1 MLKRGLPQRFV
12 TEWKRIN
19 ARERL
24 MFSLLYYEGLTPTET
39 ARTLGCSVREVL
51 RTVETRFARLSL
63 ALGRRPAARAPR
75 PRATSTRRMA
85 A

>member
-1 MLKRGLPQRFV
+1 MTRRGLPRRFV
-12 TEWKRIN
+12 AEWKRIS

-63 ALGRRPAARAPR
+63 AIGRLPAARARR